1 MKPVVYLLFIVML
14 SGCMVVR
21 YSNRS
26 ADELRTEKYFV
37 ETWREE
43 KSLIDIAHNI
53 YMFSTKCGNI
63 ATATLDPKNKKYGIV
78 KIEVPGWSAGNVILM
93 IEFNETSENSTSITA
108 WDENKSSFW
117 VSRYKKAIA
126 DPAHCE

>member
-1 MKPVVYLLFIVML
+1 MKAIVYLLFTVML
-14 SGCMVVR
+14 SGCMAVR

-43 KSLIDIAHNI
+43 KNLIDIAHNI
-53 YMFSTKCGNI
+53 YMFSAKCGNI
-63 ATATLDPKNKKYGIV
+63 VAVTLDSKNKKYGNA
-78 KIEVPGWSAGNVILM
+78 KIEVPGWSAGNVILI
-93 IEFNETSENSTSITA
+93 IEFNETSANSTSITA

-117 VSRYKKAIA
+117 VSKYKKAIA
-126 DPAHCE
+126 DPTRCE